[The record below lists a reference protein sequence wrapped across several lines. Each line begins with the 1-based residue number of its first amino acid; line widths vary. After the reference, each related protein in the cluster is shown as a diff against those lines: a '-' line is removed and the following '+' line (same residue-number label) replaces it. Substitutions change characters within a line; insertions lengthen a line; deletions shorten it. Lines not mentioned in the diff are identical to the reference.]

1 MPHNGVALNL
11 RRSPQAIAV
20 SVQGRRQPAR
30 ASFFSPVEGEESSW
44 RRPRRPRPTR
54 RLVQELVMRRM
65 PSRNSIT
72 EEVDVKV
79 N

>member
-30 ASFFSPVEGEESSW
+30 ASFSWALRGPRVELAEAGSASANSPSGSGASYAA
-44 RRPRRPRPTR
+44 
-54 RLVQELVMRRM
+54 
-65 PSRNSIT
+65 
-72 EEVDVKV
+72 
-79 N
+79 